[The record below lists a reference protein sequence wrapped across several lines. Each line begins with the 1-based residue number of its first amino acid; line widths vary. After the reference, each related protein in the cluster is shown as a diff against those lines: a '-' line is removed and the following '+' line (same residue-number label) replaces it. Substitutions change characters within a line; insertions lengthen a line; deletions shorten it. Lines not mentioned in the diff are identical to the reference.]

1 MQLSSITPGSN
12 LVGVEPGLIVSV
24 IAAVPLGPESLKL
37 IYQRPVGD
45 YRDRLI
51 SQTDAD
57 AFSVAV
63 AERPWAFDG
72 KGEDFKLAVEAKRID
87 LAFLFDPMMAVHTS
101 SVQPLQHQ
109 IAAVYES
116 MLPRQPLRYVL
127 ADDPGAAKAYRASVA
142 PTPVVQ
148 EAAPTQVELG
158 GLQTAAQTASQPGS
172 TSVVYSAT
180 TPGAPVSPGASVAP
194 SSPKMKSFHGTVE
207 VNAATARARLLQIAE
222 EVISQLVSDPMAKVT
237 VNVEISAEFPQGA
250 AEQVRRAVSEN
261 ATNLKF
267 KVSEWEK

>member
-1 MQLSSITPGSN
+1 VFEQAIQQ
-12 LVGVEPGLIVSV
+12 GVAS
-24 IAAVPLGPESLKL
+24 
-37 IYQRPVGD
+37 
-45 YRDRLI
+45 
-51 SQTDAD
+51 
-57 AFSVAV
+57 
-63 AERPWAFDG
+63 
-72 KGEDFKLAVEAKRID
+72 EDFFGTALGEAEGHYEGFK
-87 LAFLFDPMMAVHTS
+87 MGVTH
-101 SVQPLQHQ
+101 VQ
-109 IAAVYES
+109 V
-116 MLPRQPLRYVL
+116 
-127 ADDPGAAKAYRASVA
+127 DDSLLLLEPGAAKAYRASLA

-148 EAAPTQVELG
+148 EAVTTQVELE

-172 TSVVYSAT
+172 TPVVYSTT
-180 TPGAPVSPGASVAP
+180 TPGAPVSPVAP